1 MRNNDIML
9 FVRCCK
15 CRGVLCCARCWQVS
29 TEEKKKNVSWAWF
42 AIGSR
47 GRAKPIRFAPFV
59 LLRGL
64 KKMIK
69 ARLG

>member
-42 AIGSR
+42 VIGSR
-47 GRAKPIRFAPFV
+47 ERARPKRFCCCLFRWWAT
-59 LLRGL
+59 
-64 KKMIK
+64 
-69 ARLG
+69 ARDHVG